1 MSYVNFNSIYLGLI
15 AVSLF
20 WGTSFAAAKIGMQEL
35 LPLNLVIF
43 RFVIASLIFSAI
55 LLFMKR
61 HNTIDRCDI
70 PRFVILGFIA
80 ITSYFYI
87 QYTGLTYTTTINSAL
102 IIATS
107 PIFTALF
114 GHLLGW
120 EKISRFAVGGIAV
133 AFSGV
138 AIIITNGQLTGLFQS
153 TTLKGD
159 LLLLSNA
166 IVWSGFT
173 LYGKTILQK
182 YRPFVAMAYI
192 HIFGTLFLIPFA
204 FIATPLAP
212 LPLCSQIGETTGSTF
227 IAALYLA
234 GLCSVF
240 AYYMWYVGVEKIGA
254 VRTAVFSYLNPFF
267 AMLAGVWLLSEQLT
281 SYTLLGGFLVIL
293 GVYTTNQ
300 HKITSKQPPE
310 TTARPKKE

>member
-1 MSYVNFNSIYLGLI
+1 MSYLKFNPIYLGLA

-43 RFVIASLIFSAI
+43 RFVIASFIFSAI
-55 LLFMKR
+55 LLFMQR
-61 HNTIDRCDI
+61 HNTIDRRDI
-70 PRFVILGFIA
+70 PRFIILGFIA
-80 ITSYFYI
+80 IASYFYI

-120 EKISRFAVGGIAV
+120 EKISRFAVGGIAI

-138 AIIITNGQLTGLFQS
+138 AVIITNGQFTEIFQS
-153 TTLKGD
+153 ATLKGD

-192 HIFGTLFLIPFA
+192 HIFGTLFLIPLA

-212 LPLCSQIGETTGSTF
+212 LPLCSQIREITSATF

-240 AYYMWYVGVEKIGA
+240 AYYMWYVGVERIGA

-267 AMLAGVWLLSEQLT
+267 AMLTGVWLLSEQLT
-281 SYTLLGGFLVIL
+281 PYTFLGGLLVIL

-300 HKITSKQPPE
+300 HKFTSKQLPE
-310 TTARPKKE
+310 TTARQKKE